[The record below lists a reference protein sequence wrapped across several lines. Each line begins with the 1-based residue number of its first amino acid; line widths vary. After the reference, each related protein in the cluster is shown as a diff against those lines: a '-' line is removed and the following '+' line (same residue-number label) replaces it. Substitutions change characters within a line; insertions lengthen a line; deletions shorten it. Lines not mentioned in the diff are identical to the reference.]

1 KGKEVNIKSPHDA
14 IKLGV
19 GYLPEDRQD
28 QSLIISWEIYK
39 NITLSSLS
47 DYSKREWINEKKE
60 LEVAKSLGEKV
71 DVKTPSVFHTAESLS
86 GVNQQKVSI
95 AKLLTND
102 LEILIFDEPTK
113 GVDVGAKSAIYEIIT
128 ELAERGYGIL
138 MVSSEMPE
146 ILGLSD
152 RIVVM

>member
-1 KGKEVNIKSPHDA
+1 
-14 IKLGV
+14 
-19 GYLPEDRQD
+19 
-28 QSLIISWEIYK
+28 
-39 NITLSSLS
+39 
-47 DYSKREWINEKKE
+47 SKREWINEKKE

-86 GVNQQKVSI
+86 GGNQQKVSI

-152 RIVVM
+152 RIVVMCEGRITKVFNKDEASQELILEAAMTKEAKKIEEVSIGQ